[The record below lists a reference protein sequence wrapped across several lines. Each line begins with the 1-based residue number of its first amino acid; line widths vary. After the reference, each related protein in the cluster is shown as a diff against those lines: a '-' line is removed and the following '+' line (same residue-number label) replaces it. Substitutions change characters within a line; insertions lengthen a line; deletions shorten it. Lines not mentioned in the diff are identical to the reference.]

1 MCLNVS
7 QQTELAK
14 LLIEL
19 WYSIVISIEVRLLC
33 IFHLCIPRSKMS
45 NLEVKDTMKISL
57 KKKLLQF

>member
-1 MCLNVS
+1 MCLNIS

-19 WYSIVISIEVRLLC
+19 WHSIVNSIEVRLLC
-33 IFHLCIPRSKMS
+33 VFHLCVTRSKMS
-45 NLEVKDTMKISL
+45 KLEVKDTMKISL

>member
-1 MCLNVS
+1 MCLNIS

-19 WYSIVISIEVRLLC
+19 WHSIVTSIEVRLLC
-33 IFHLCIPRSKMS
+33 VFHLGVSRSKMS
-45 NLEVKDTMKISL
+45 KLEVKDTMKISL